1 MKVDVVGGA
10 FRDLLFYG
18 NKHSEDFIE
27 IPGGTG
33 YNVFIG
39 LRVLGFDVQI
49 HASVGKDW
57 PFEILDDFKIVKD
70 QKSGVFVDLNENEV
84 LAVYRG
90 ANLFT
95 EYETL
100 HSNVLFSS
108 LECGGKVF
116 EEYSKKVKA
125 SQGVVI
131 LDPSPVFEWKES
143 YLELCDYLLPNVE
156 EYARIFRG
164 KQVPPDIKIFEK
176 LGSKGGAY
184 ITSEEKHLLPTP
196 FRGNFSLGC
205 GDAFDVAVINGL
217 LKNKEPLEVL
227 RTAIYVGSVASL
239 IRGSSTAVVKAVT
252 EIK

>member
-1 MKVDVVGGA
+1 MKIDVVGGV

-39 LRVLGFDVQI
+39 LRTLGFDVQI

-57 PFEILDDFKIVKD
+57 PFEFLDTFKIVKG

-95 EYETL
+95 EYEAL

-131 LDPSPVFEWKES
+131 LDPSPIFEWKES
-143 YLELCDYLLPNVE
+143 YLELCDYLLPNAE
-156 EYARIFRG
+156 EYVRIFKG
-164 KQVPPDIKIFEK
+164 KQVPPGIKIFEK

-184 ITSEEKHLLPTP
+184 ITKEKKHLLPTH
-196 FRGNFSLGC
+196 FGGNFALGC
-205 GDAFDVAVINGL
+205 GDAFDVAVVNGI
-217 LKNKEPLEVL
+217 LKSKEPLEIL
-227 RTAIYVGSVASL
+227 RTAIQTGSAASL
-239 IRGSSTAVVKAVT
+239 VRGSSTAVVKAVT
-252 EIK
+252 KIK